1 MPRMRH
7 PYAPEPLPRPLLL
20 RILSITAI
28 SLSPLVSL
36 VTFALTLKIIYT
48 PEYAEAKLHTSTGR
62 PNGLVIHT
70 SPFYNCTKA
79 PATAIDDPTTT
90 TFTPTCVR
98 LKSLTGAKAT
108 AACHAIHAPPPLPN
122 ITTTTTTNN
131 SSLQWD
137 PTPLLCQTLVTSAS
151 LYIAAAALSAFAL
164 VLSTAYCIAAW
175 PAALA
180 ARERSFSFV
189 GAAAP
194 HLLPVRSMLTARP
207 PTADAK
213 LQKMH
218 APVAADAALAALS
231 TVDEDD
237 EGDGAGGSRRWMKA
251 NGPHVCALGRA
262 LAALLALM
270 AAGAGV
276 GAQVLGWVALMVVKN
291 QQQLQLQQ
299 QQQLDLAVEGG
310 GGGGE
315 LGAYAQGQWYARPP
329 ALGLSAAAWVVAA
342 VAACVAGSRMGAVG
356 RVGT

>member
-1 MPRMRH
+1 MPRTRH
-7 PYAPEPLPRPLLL
+7 PYAPVPLQRPLLL

-28 SLSPLVSL
+28 SLPPLLSL
-36 VTFALTLKIIYT
+36 ITFALTIKIIYS
-48 PEYAEAKLHTSTGR
+48 PEYAEAKLHTSTGH
-62 PNGLVIHT
+62 PNGFVIHT

-79 PATAIDDPTTT
+79 PSTAIDDPTTT

-122 ITTTTTTNN
+122 ITTTTTANN

-137 PTPLLCQTLVTSAS
+137 PTPLLCQALVTSAS
-151 LYIAAAALSAFAL
+151 LYIAAATLSAFTLAF
-164 VLSTAYCIAAW
+164 STAYCVAAW
-175 PAALA
+175 PFALA
-180 ARERSFSFV
+180 ARERFF
-189 GAAAP
+189 AAAAVAP
-194 HLLPVRSMLTARP
+194 PVRSMLTARP

-218 APVAADAALAALS
+218 APVAADALALS

-237 EGDGAGGSRRWMKA
+237 VGGRRKA
-251 NGPHVCALGRA
+251 NWPHVCALGRV
-262 LAALLALM
+262 LATLLALM

-276 GAQVLGWVALMVVKN
+276 GAQMLGWLALMVVKN
-291 QQQLQLQQ
+291 QQQLQ
-299 QQQLDLAVEGG
+299 QQQLQQDLAVGG
-310 GGGGE
+310 SGE

-342 VAACVAGSRMGAVG
+342 VAAFVAGSRMGAVG
-356 RVGT
+356 GVGM

>member
-1 MPRMRH
+1 MPRTRH

-28 SLSPLVSL
+28 SLPPLLSL
-36 VTFALTLKIIYT
+36 ITFALTLKIIYT

-79 PATAIDDPTTT
+79 PLTAIDDPTTT

-122 ITTTTTTNN
+122 TTTTTTNN

-137 PTPLLCQTLVTSAS
+137 PTPLLCQALVTSAS
-151 LYIAAAALSAFAL
+151 LYIAAAAISAFAL

-180 ARERSFSFV
+180 ARERFFPA
-189 GAAAP
+189 AAAP
-194 HLLPVRSMLTARP
+194 LVPVRSMLTARP

-237 EGDGAGGSRRWMKA
+237 DDEGGCGAGSRRRWKA
-251 NGPHVCALGRA
+251 NWPYFCALGRA

-299 QQQLDLAVEGG
+299 QQQLDLALGN
-310 GGGGE
+310 GGE

-356 RVGT
+356 RVGM

>member
-1 MPRMRH
+1 MPRTRY
-7 PYAPEPLPRPLLL
+7 PYVPVPLQRPLLL

-28 SLSPLVSL
+28 SLPPLLSL
-36 VTFALTLKIIYT
+36 VTFALTIKIIYT
-48 PEYAEAKLHTSTGR
+48 PEYAEAQLHTSTGR

-108 AACHAIHAPPPLPN
+108 AACHAIHAPPPLPFPN
-122 ITTTTTTNN
+122 TTTTTTTTSNC
-131 SSLQWD
+131 SLQWD

-164 VLSTAYCIAAW
+164 ALSTAYCVAVW
-175 PAALA
+175 PSALV
-180 ARERSFSFV
+180 ARERF
-189 GAAAP
+189 AAAP
-194 HLLPVRSMLTARP
+194 QLLPVRSMLTARP

-218 APVAADAALAALS
+218 APVAADALALS

-237 EGDGAGGSRRWMKA
+237 EGGGGAGGRRKVNWL
-251 NGPHVCALGRA
+251 HVCALARA
-262 LAALLALM
+262 LATLLTLM
-270 AAGAGV
+270 AAAAAV

-291 QQQLQLQQ
+291 QQQLQLLQLQQ
-299 QQQLDLAVEGG
+299 QQDLALGG
-310 GGGGE
+310 SGE
-315 LGAYAQGQWYARPP
+315 PGAYAQGQWYARPP

-342 VAACVAGSRMGAVG
+342 VGVFVAGSRMGAVG
-356 RVGT
+356 RVGM